1 MVFAVRKEPPHILI
15 VEDDEAARGLLR
27 RYLTSRGAIVTE
39 AENPFIALGR
49 LSNGRFDVVLS
60 DVNMAPRSGLWLAE
74 EVRQNW
80 PEVPLLFMTG
90 GSVDDKVIE
99 TLLGRTHVLLRKP
112 FAFEE
117 VDKHLRDVLKQ
128 WPAAKVTETQAIAP
142 EPATAGYVSG
152 SIQKLLAGA
161 VGLDSS
167 AVIPWIGLIHPEDTD
182 RVRAEAE
189 IALASGKAFTAEYRL
204 KLGDRTV
211 WVVHEAKPVES
222 DGRPRLQTGALID
235 VTERKQDEVNLRV
248 SEERHRFLAEHAAD
262 LITVQSPDAW
272 FLYASPACRGLLG
285 YEPSEL
291 YGRSMYDLVHRED
304 MPAVRQSFEDVLNRP
319 VMVTV
324 PYRIRRRDNRYV
336 WFETTARMVYRSDP
350 SVPREIICVSRDIT
364 ERKRQEDELR
374 GLTILDELTGLYNR
388 RGFLT
393 IASQQLRGARR
404 KKRGAVVLFADVNG
418 LRHINET
425 LGQPDGDQA
434 IIDAANVLIR
444 TFRDSDVIARV
455 GGDEF
460 AVLAVETGAQNLERM
475 RSRLEAALEAT
486 NRAST
491 RPFQLSISIGSAT
504 YDPSANPT
512 IEQLLLWADQSMYE
526 QKKLARVF

>member
-1 MVFAVRKEPPHILI
+1 MQKESPQILI

-49 LSNGRFDVVLS
+49 LSNGGYDVVLT

-74 EVRQNW
+74 EIRQNW
-80 PEVPLLFMTG
+80 PEVPIVFMTG
-90 GSVDDKVIE
+90 GSVDTVVIE
-99 TLLGRTHVLLRKP
+99 TLLGGKHVLLKKP
-112 FAFEE
+112 FGFDEI
-117 VDKHLRDVLKQ
+117 DRSLRAILKV
-128 WPAAKVTETQAIAP
+128 WPAEKVEAP
-142 EPATAGYVSG
+142 RPAPVAPATPGYVSA
-152 SIQKLLAGA
+152 SVQRLLSSA
-161 VGLDSS
+161 VGLDAS
-167 AVIPWIGLIHPEDTD
+167 APFPWIGLVHPEDRD
-182 RVRAEAE
+182 RIRAEAE
-189 IALASGKAFTAEYRL
+189 LAIAGGKPFTAEYRL
-204 KLGDRTV
+204 RFGEQTV
-211 WVVHEAKPVES
+211 WVVHEAKPAQAS
-222 DGRPRLQTGALID
+222 GKARLETGALID
-235 VTERKQDEVNLRV
+235 VTERKQDEFNLRV

-285 YEPSEL
+285 YEPADL
-291 YGRSMYDLVHRED
+291 YGRSMYDLVHRDD
-304 MPAVRQSFEDVLNRP
+304 MPAVRQSFEDVLSRP
-319 VMVTV
+319 AMVTV

-350 SVPREIICVSRDIT
+350 SLPREIICVSRDIT

-393 IASQQLRGARR
+393 IAAQQLKAARR
-404 KKRGAVVLFADVNG
+404 KKRGAVVLIADVNG
-418 LRHINET
+418 LRHINEA

-434 IIDAANVLIR
+434 IIDAAKVLTR
-444 TFRDSDVIARV
+444 TFRDSDIIARV

-460 AVLAVETGAQNLERM
+460 AVLAIETGAQNLDRM
-475 RSRLEAALEAT
+475 RARLEAALEAA
-486 NRAST
+486 NRSSNK
-491 RPFQLSISIGSAT
+491 PFQLSMSVGAAT

-526 QKKLARVF
+526 QKKLARAF